1 MAYIVRRLP
10 EYPNDR
16 VLVGPKTF
24 ADAGI
29 YKISDE
35 MALVG
40 TLDFFTPVVNNP
52 YDYGQIAAANALSD
66 VYAMGGKPLTAMNI
80 LCYPLKS
87 LDKDVLVEILK
98 GGADKVN
105 EAGAAVVGGHTLQDN
120 EIKYGLSV
128 TGIIHPDKIVTNAG
142 ARAGDMLV
150 LTKPLGTGLIISAI
164 KANKVFEEDISIVTK
179 SMVLLNKTASEVML
193 EVGASACTDIT
204 GFGLMGHA
212 YEMAEASRVTLSF
225 FAERIPVF
233 EGCERYVR
241 MGLIPGVSKLSKKYL
256 KDVIRIDSRVGEGLV
271 DVLFDSQ
278 TSGGLLISISKEK
291 SETLCAKLKER
302 GVMVTGIIG
311 EVCERMDVSII
322 VSP

>member
-1 MAYIVRRLP
+1 MAYIVRHLP

-16 VLVGPKTF
+16 VLVGLKTF

-29 YKISDE
+29 YKINDDL
-35 MALVG
+35 ALVE

-98 GGADKVN
+98 GGADKIN
-105 EAGAAVVGGHTLQDN
+105 EAGATVVGGHTLQDN

-128 TGIIHPDKIVTNAG
+128 TGIIHPGKIVTNAG
-142 ARAGDMLV
+142 ARPGDALV
-150 LTKPLGTGLIISAI
+150 LTKPLGTGLIIAAI
-164 KANKVFEEDISIVTK
+164 KANKVFDEDVSVVTR
-179 SMVLLNKTASEVML
+179 SMTLLNKTSSETML
-193 EVGASACTDIT
+193 EVGANSCTDIT

-212 YEMAEASRVTLSF
+212 FEMAEASRATLSF
-225 FAERIPVF
+225 SAERIPIF
-233 EGCERYVR
+233 DGCERYVR

-256 KDVIRIDSRVGEGLV
+256 KNDIRIDSAVREELI
-271 DVLFDSQ
+271 DVLFDAQ
-278 TSGGLLISISKEK
+278 TSGGLLISLQREK
-291 SETLCAKLKER
+291 AETLCKKLQEK
-302 GVMVTGIIG
+302 GVMTVGIVG
-311 EVCERMDVSII
+311 EVWERRDVSI
-322 VSP
+322 VVLP

>member
-1 MAYIVRRLP
+1 MAYVVNHLP
-10 EYPNDR
+10 DYPNER
-16 VLVGPKTF
+16 LLVGPKTF

-35 MALVG
+35 IATVS

-80 LCYPLKS
+80 LCYPVKS
-87 LDKDVLVEILK
+87 LDKDIVVEILR

-105 EAGAAVVGGHTLQDN
+105 EAGAVIVGGHTLQDT

-142 ARAGDMLV
+142 ATAGDVLV

-164 KANKVFEEDISIVTK
+164 KANKASEEEVKLITK
-179 SMVLLNKTASEVML
+179 SMVLLNKSASEAML
-193 EVGASACTDIT
+193 EVGANACTDIT

-212 YEMAEASRVTLSF
+212 YEMAAASKATFSF
-225 FAERIPVF
+225 FAGRVPIF
-233 EGCERYVR
+233 DGCKRYVK
-241 MGLIPGVSKLSKKYL
+241 MGLIPGVSRLSKKYL
-256 KDVIRIDSRVGEGLV
+256 KDTIRIDPGVREELV
-271 DVLFDSQ
+271 DVLFDAQ
-278 TSGGLLISISKEK
+278 TSGGLLISLPKGKVEA
-291 SETLCAKLKER
+291 LCAKLKEK
-302 GVMVTGIIG
+302 GAMTAIVVG
-311 EVCERMDVSII
+311 EVYERRDVSLI
-322 VSP
+322 VAP

>member
-1 MAYIVRRLP
+1 MAYIVNHLP
-10 EYPNDR
+10 EYPNER

-29 YKISDE
+29 YKISDD
-35 MALVG
+35 MATVS

-80 LCYPLKS
+80 LCYPIKS
-87 LDKDVLVEILK
+87 LDRDIVVEILK
-98 GGADKVN
+98 GSADKVD
-105 EAGAAVVGGHTLQDN
+105 EAGAVIIGGHTLQDS

-128 TGIIHPDKIVTNAG
+128 TGIIHPDRIVTNAG
-142 ARAGDMLV
+142 ARAGDVLV

-164 KANKVFEEDISIVTK
+164 KADKVLEEHINLATR

-193 EVGASACTDIT
+193 EVGVSACTDIT

-212 YEMAEASRVTLSF
+212 YELAEASKVTLSF
-225 FAERIPVF
+225 FAGRIPIF
-233 EGCERYVR
+233 DGCERYVR

-256 KDVIRIDSRVGEGLV
+256 KDAIRIDPKVREELV
-271 DVLFDSQ
+271 DVLFDAQ
-278 TSGGLLISISKEK
+278 TSGGLLISIPKGKAEI
-291 SETLCAKLKER
+291 LCTKLKEK
-302 GVMVTGIIG
+302 GTLTYDVVG
-311 EVCERMDVSII
+311 EVCERGDVSII
-322 VSP
+322 VTP

>member
-1 MAYIVRRLP
+1 MAYVVRHLP
-10 EYPNDR
+10 EYPNER

-29 YKISDE
+29 YKVNDE
-35 MALVG
+35 MALVE
-40 TLDFFTPVVNNP
+40 TLDFFTPVVNSP

-80 LCYPLKS
+80 LCFPLKS
-87 LDKDVLVEILK
+87 LDKDILVEILK

-105 EAGAAVVGGHTLQDN
+105 EAGATVVGGHTLQDN

-142 ARAGDMLV
+142 ARPGDVLV

-164 KANKVFEEDISIVTK
+164 KNNKVFEGDEQIVTR
-179 SMVLLNKTASEVML
+179 SMCQLNKIASETML
-193 EVGASACTDIT
+193 EVGVSSCTDIT

-212 YEMAEASRVTLSF
+212 YEMAEASKVTLSF
-225 FAERIPVF
+225 FAGRIPIF

-256 KDVIRIDSRVGEGLV
+256 KDAIAIDSKVREELV
-271 DVLFDSQ
+271 DVLFDAQ
-278 TSGGLLISISKEK
+278 TSGGLLISIPEGKAEMLCT
-291 SETLCAKLKER
+291 TLRER
-302 GVMVTGIIG
+302 GVMSASIVG
-311 EVCERMDVSII
+311 EVYEGRDVSI
-322 VSP
+322 VVTP

>member
-1 MAYIVRRLP
+1 MAYVVKHLP
-10 EYPNDR
+10 EYPNER

-35 MALVG
+35 LALVE
-40 TLDFFTPVVNNP
+40 TLDFFTPVVNSP

-87 LDKDVLVEILK
+87 LDKDILVEILK

-105 EAGAAVVGGHTLQDN
+105 EAGATIVGGHTLQDS

-142 ARAGDMLV
+142 ARPGDVLV

-164 KANKVFEEDISIVTK
+164 KNNKVFEGDEDLVTR
-179 SMVLLNKTASEVML
+179 SMCQLNKIASETML
-193 EVGASACTDIT
+193 EVGASSCTDIT

-212 YEMAEASRVTLSF
+212 YEMAEASKVTLSF
-225 FAERIPVF
+225 FAGRIPIF
-233 EGCERYVR
+233 EGCKRYVG
-241 MGLIPGVSKLSKKYL
+241 MGLIPGVSKLSKNYL
-256 KDVIRIDSRVGEGLV
+256 KNDIRIDSSVQEELV
-271 DVLFDSQ
+271 DVLFDAQ
-278 TSGGLLISISKEK
+278 TSGGLLIALSKEK
-291 SETLCAKLKER
+291 AEILCKKLREK
-302 GVMVTGIIG
+302 GVLVASIIG
-311 EVCERMDVSII
+311 EVCERREVSL
-322 VSP
+322 VVTP

>member
-1 MAYIVRRLP
+1 MAYIVNHLP
-10 EYPNDR
+10 EYPNER

-29 YKISDE
+29 YKISDD
-35 MALVG
+35 MATVS

-80 LCYPLKS
+80 LCYPIKS
-87 LDKDVLVEILK
+87 LDRDIVVEILK
-98 GGADKVN
+98 GSADKVD
-105 EAGAAVVGGHTLQDN
+105 EAGAVIIGGHTLQDS

-128 TGIIHPDKIVTNAG
+128 TGIIHPDRIVTNAG
-142 ARAGDMLV
+142 ARAGDVLV

-164 KANKVFEEDISIVTK
+164 KADKVFGEHINLATR

-193 EVGASACTDIT
+193 EVGVSACTDIT

-212 YEMAEASRVTLSF
+212 YELAEASKVTLSF
-225 FAERIPVF
+225 FAGRIPIF
-233 EGCERYVR
+233 DGCERYVR

-256 KDVIRIDSRVGEGLV
+256 KNAIRINPKVREELV
-271 DVLFDSQ
+271 DVLFDAQ
-278 TSGGLLISISKEK
+278 TSGGLLISIPKGKAEI
-291 SETLCAKLKER
+291 LCTKLKER
-302 GVMVTGIIG
+302 GALTYDVVG
-311 EVCERMDVSII
+311 EVCERGDVSII
-322 VSP
+322 VTP